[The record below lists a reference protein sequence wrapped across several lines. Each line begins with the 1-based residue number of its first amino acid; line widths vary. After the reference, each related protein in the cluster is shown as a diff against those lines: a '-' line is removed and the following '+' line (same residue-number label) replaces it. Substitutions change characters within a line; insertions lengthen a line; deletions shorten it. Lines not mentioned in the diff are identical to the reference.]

1 VKINPVLAALG
12 EYPIGKLQETARE
25 MRATGR
31 RVLDFSIGDP
41 REPTPSFIP
50 EALRNAIPVV
60 SQYPTT
66 AGLAELRAA
75 IASYLHRR
83 FGVTVD
89 PDTQVLPTSG
99 SKEAIFSTA
108 LAFVDR
114 DRRDLVVWPTPGYPI
129 YERGAL
135 FAGAVPHPVRL
146 GGDFVL
152 RASDIAKKTW
162 AKAALLWICT
172 PHNPAGSITRAPDM
186 ADLYKTAR
194 DHDVL
199 LCSDE
204 CYADIYDEDPPVS
217 VLNAATDDAKG
228 CLTYLS
234 LSKRSGMTGYRSGAV
249 VGDAAAIRALKS
261 LRTSTG
267 TASPEFVQA
276 AAIAAWS
283 EDHHA
288 AERREIF
295 RHKRIILGKVF
306 DSLGFDVVGSSA
318 GIYLWVK
325 VDDDLA
331 ISSRLLEQGILVT
344 PGRAFGGGGEG
355 YVRLAL
361 VPTLEECD
369 EAGEALIRCLGT

>member
-1 VKINPVLAALG
+1 VKVNPVLAALG